1 MPRELI
7 YTAADEGIDG
17 LRGCLCY
24 AGASND
30 ALSNKLLLQNLLAI
44 NNYQELYKAGNPKA
58 HSNPIGFSHYRFN
71 AGARDCSVISRIGP
85 APLYAN
91 RTNFI
96 AHHVILEDMDKAK
109 AGPAWAIKNFK
120 FRDHWS
126 PQIGRIDTQRLAI
139 GSLEPRICNYWKSIV
154 GDAGWAG
161 WLAER
166 ALSGKPITV
175 LYPTGVDPLAL
186 IQEAI
191 ALLPEYQR
199 WNITFSTYYTLGGR
213 GPNCTLRFIPL
224 DADSLAAPF
233 SDKTFHDG
241 VLNLSR
247 SLGNAPAGALVSLA
261 RGEKPKDKPIPSG
274 LGVPSGSSFIPSFD
288 PIKSDIPGLM
298 SSKDPIFGKS
308 ELSIDTK
315 TNFESFD
322 NLKPSGPDN
331 TWKTIA
337 FAAGILGLL
346 FLLVLPPLFTWLIA
360 SSINHEKLAKLKNDK
375 NDELNNLVKE
385 VDALEKNKNDGK
397 EGMLTLLKETELLK
411 KENDKLEEQ
420 VSEQNKLHIGKNILD
435 IKDLEDLKFKLNDKK
450 FNGITDFKVP
460 KNVVVELQKEKG
472 EQEKLI
478 IKDGPKEKESW
489 LEFID
494 KNKGKV
500 LEKGD
505 LISKYLVEKAED
517 AKAEH
522 EKYNKDKNKI
532 KIYYKATQWIDKDKT
547 EVKLPDVLKKLED
560 KSADLKKTIAVANK
574 NGIPPDDYILL
585 PSESLVALAVLIKQN
600 ENNLY
605 FENTFKNSL
614 KELVEILL
622 DEKMAHFHQKKIE
635 DYVRKNE
642 TGLKYVKEL
651 QEIVVLIQTK
661 FLIKINASVPKN
673 DLDILVIEFEEHRK
687 KSGLNKEINDEN
699 ERVSKKAEELNK
711 FIKKKIEDFMSMK
724 GGAK

>member
-96 AHHVILEDMDKAK
+96 AHHVILEDVDKAK
-109 AGPAWAIKNFK
+109 AGPAWAINNFK

-175 LYPTGVDPLAL
+175 LYPTGLDPLAL

-274 LGVPSGSSFIPSFD
+274 LGLPSGSSFIPSFD
-288 PIKSDIPGLM
+288 PNKSDIPGLM
-298 SSKDPIFGKS
+298 SSKDPILGKS

-337 FAAGILGLL
+337 FAGGILGLL

-385 VDALEKNKNDGK
+385 VDALEKNKN
-397 EGMLTLLKETELLK
+397 EEIECMLTLFEVAEILK
-411 KENDKLEEQ
+411 KENATLGKQ
-420 VSEQNKLHIGKNILD
+420 VSDQNELYSTKNIEESKNLD
-435 IKDLEDLKFKLNDKK
+435 DLKFKLNDKK
-450 FNGITDFKVP
+450 FNGITGFKMP
-460 KNVVVELQKEKG
+460 KSVVVELQKIKI
-472 EQEKLI
+472 EQEKTI

-505 LISKYLVEKAED
+505 GISKYIDEIEKN
-517 AKAEH
+517 AKA
-522 EKYNKDKNKI
+522 KYEGYGNIQK
-532 KIYYKATQWIDKDKT
+532 YYKAKQWIDKDKAQ
-547 EVKLPDVLKKLED
+547 VKLPDVLKKLED

-651 QEIVVLIQTK
+651 QEIVVQTD
-661 FLIKINASVPKN
+661 IKILTKSHVEIPKKEW
-673 DLDILVIEFEEHRK
+673 DSFIHEFGEHLK
-687 KSGLNKEINDEN
+687 KNNFNEIGDPKDK
-699 ERVSKKAEELNK
+699 VSKKALALNR
-711 FIKKKIEDFMSMK
+711 FIKKKIDDFMSMK

>member
-71 AGARDCSVISRIGP
+71 AGVRDCSVISRIGP

-96 AHHVILEDMDKAK
+96 AHHVILDDIDKAK
-109 AGPAWAIKNFK
+109 AGPAWAINNFK

-126 PQIGRIDTQRLAI
+126 PQIGRIDAQRLAI
-139 GSLEPRICNYWKSIV
+139 GSLEHRICNYWKSIV

-175 LYPTGVDPLAL
+175 LYPTGLDPLAL

-241 VLNLSR
+241 VLNLAR
-247 SLGNAPAGALVSLA
+247 GLGNAPTGALVNLA
-261 RGEKPKDKPIPSG
+261 RGEKPKDKPIPTG

-288 PIKSDIPGLM
+288 PIKSDLPGLKP
-298 SSKDPIFGKS
+298 SKDPLFSKS
-308 ELSIDTK
+308 ELFIDTK

-331 TWKTIA
+331 TWKTIT
-337 FAAGILGLL
+337 FLAGILGLL

-375 NDELNNLVKE
+375 NDELSILVKE
-385 VDALEKNKNDGK
+385 VNALEKNKNDQK
-397 EGMLTLLKETELLK
+397 ESMLALLKEAELLK

-420 VSEQNKLHIGKNILD
+420 VSEQKELYIGKSILD
-435 IKDLEDLKFKLNDKK
+435 VKDLEDLKLKLKEPK
-450 FNGITDFKVP
+450 FSGITEFKIP
-460 KNVVVELQKEKG
+460 KNVVVELKKKKG
-472 EQEKLI
+472 EQEELI

-505 LISKYLVEKAED
+505 GISNYIEEIEKN
-517 AKAEH
+517 AKAEY
-522 EKYNKDKNKI
+522 EKYNKDKNVI
-532 KIYYKATQWIDKDKT
+532 KIYYKAKQWIDKDKT
-547 EVKLPDVLKKLED
+547 EVKFPDILEKLED
-560 KSADLKKTIAVANK
+560 KSADLKKTITIANK
-574 NGIPPDDYILL
+574 NGIPPDDSILL
-585 PSESLVALAVLIKQN
+585 PSECLVALAVLIKQN

-605 FENTFKNSL
+605 FDNTFKNSL

-622 DEKMAHFHQKKIE
+622 DEKMAHLHLKKIE
-635 DYVRKNE
+635 DYVKNNE
-642 TGLKYVKEL
+642 TGLKFVKEL

-661 FLIKINASVPKN
+661 FLRKINASIPKN
-673 DLDILVIEFEEHRK
+673 DLDILVIEFDEHLK
-687 KSGLNKEINDEN
+687 KINFKPINDEK
-699 ERVSKKAEELNK
+699 EKVSKKALELNR
-711 FIKKKIEDFMSMK
+711 FIKKKIEDFMLMK